1 MDKNL
6 FTEFYEKN
14 FKKAVNILRRA
25 GVTDAEDLAQDI
37 YLYFW
42 THPDKFEE
50 KFFWHTV
57 NQRKNSALKKQKIL
71 KEKFGQ

>member
-1 MDKNL
+1 MDKIL
-6 FTEFYEKN
+6 FENFYEKN
-14 FKKAVNILRRA
+14 FKKVVNILRKT
-25 GVTDAEDLAQDI
+25 GVTDCEDLAQDI

-57 NQRKNSALKKQKIL
+57 HQRKNSTLLKQKIM
-71 KEKFGQ
+71 KEKFR